1 MMAGI
6 SRRIFPP
13 LGFFLLAAIPFFLLS
28 LHGASPDAAQG
39 DANQMFL
46 PLTPGTSWVYVGTVT
61 WTDPESDTVQGVTT
75 KASITMKVEK
85 VIQKPELTLAVIS
98 GYPGD
103 LDWSNG
109 QVEPKPSLLIETRK
123 HEVFLNSLPPDFD
136 YAKLEKDAAQLDKLL
151 AEDNLVFRWPLKQGM
166 KFGDAESVKRDDGMY
181 CWTVVEQ
188 RHKKL
193 DGIKGLPSRTAE
205 VFLLRYTTNPDDT
218 QLELLPGVGI
228 LSYEYHHH
236 GTVADTSVSL
246 VEFHPGGPS
255 PAATGASR

>member
-1 MMAGI
+1 MMT
-6 SRRIFPP
+6 RIATRVPP
-13 LGFFLLAAIPFFLLS
+13 LFVFLLIAALPFLL
-28 LHGASPDAAQG
+28 LTLQAASPNAGQG

-46 PLTPGTSWVYVGTVT
+46 PLTPGTSWVYAGTVT
-61 WTDPESDTVQGVTT
+61 SSDPEADAVQGVET
-75 KASITMKVEK
+75 KVSITMKVEK

-109 QVEPKPSLLIETRK
+109 QVGPKPSLLIETRK

-151 AEDNLVFRWPLKQGM
+151 AEDNLLFRWPLKQGM
-166 KFGDAESVKRDDGMY
+166 KFGDAESVKRDDDMY
-181 CWTVVEQ
+181 CWQVIEQ
-188 RHKKL
+188 RSKKL
-193 DGIKGLPSRTAE
+193 EGIKGLPSHAAE
-205 VFLLRYTTNPDDT
+205 VFLLRYATNPDDT

-228 LSYEYHHH
+228 LSYQYHHH

-246 VEFHPGGPS
+246 VEFHPGASS
-255 PAATGASR
+255 PAGTGVGR

>member
-1 MMAGI
+1 MMTRI
-6 SRRIFPP
+6 SGRV
-13 LGFFLLAAIPFFLLS
+13 FLLLIFLLVTALPFLLLS
-28 LHGASPDAAQG
+28 LHAASANSAQG
-39 DANQMFL
+39 DANSMFL
-46 PLTPGTSWVYVGTVT
+46 PLTPGTTWIYAGTVT
-61 WTDPESDTVQGVTT
+61 SSDPEADAVQGVTT
-75 KASITMKVEK
+75 KVSITMKVEK

-136 YAKLEKDAAQLDKLL
+136 YAKLEKDTAQLDKLL
-151 AEDNLVFRWPLKQGM
+151 AEDNLLFRWPLKQGM
-166 KFGDAESVKRDDGMY
+166 KFGDTESVKRDDDMY
-181 CWTVVEQ
+181 CWTVVGQ
-188 RHKKL
+188 RKKKL
-193 DGIKGLPSRTAE
+193 EDIKGLPSRTAE
-205 VFLLRYTTNPDDT
+205 VFLLRYATNPDDT

-246 VEFHPGGPS
+246 VEFHPGGQS
-255 PAATGASR
+255 PGAAGASR